1 MPSGLG
7 TGGSSATK
15 RPTDLNKRG
24 FASRFASD
32 IKDIGVM
39 LPRALLG
46 MAGAVGSDTVMRAG
60 RAVVPGGSTGFDY
73 GSQSWDQIVKPVGES
88 FINTGA
94 LLGTAAASPFSA
106 DARDRMGEFGEEA
119 SANPGFFLIEHLG
132 NLAIG
137 GSIAAQPL
145 KAGARQAAGAGAR
158 ASVEQGL
165 KGGAGRA
172 ANRAQIAEIAS
183 SGGPG
188 AGLAKAG
195 QISGDLVGHPYRAA
209 GRGLRDT
216 HLPNIGALRSG
227 EGYVPNSSAGEV
239 LSQVR
244 ETTPG
249 TRMFHTP
256 DMQDAATMRGLRDTS
271 EHLSN
276 RLGEAEAGGNTGL
289 ADRLRVELEDARSQ
303 VSSFEAANA
312 ERLPVLESQRLA
324 PKPLDELSSPV
335 ARTIRE
341 GLNAERMQQLTAPVS
356 GLVRQ
361 TRGMVQDLKRSKT
374 DNAFDKLT
382 VRDPGA
388 RRTLAIRQIRDLAD
402 SPEVGPALEA
412 AGIDTSVL
420 GGALSSTDDAALLS
434 VLQQIAGNPELRAS
448 LPRLESTLD
457 LSILDAYERTAGL
470 PDGSL
475 RNQLYEDSTLTPAIA
490 DTLRD
495 VNRLSRGGE
504 DTVTLY
510 RGMAEELDLSRIEEG
525 GTRFTEDL
533 DYALSNTNAETHP
546 YLYEVEVP
554 RDRLLSSDFDAALG
568 GDGKLPHALLNA
580 DDAAGARLI
589 DPADARARKA
599 GAETQD
605 PGAAPWWDPQGS
617 GQGRPSER
625 PMEQIAQGVDRLP
638 VKSVGERAG
647 RMLQDARANPS
658 DHAPLLYLRDEL
670 AGAVDELRVAA
681 SGGDEAAARG
691 ILRRYEDARAAL
703 EQLEDRPR
711 NPYRFPNPE
720 DVGPVEQGL
729 AGWMNNRG
737 LGDVREAFH
746 QGDDYPHQG
755 PEVAT
760 ARAISDQIESSA
772 PTNHPLH
779 RYLRPNMVSTAK
791 ERAVDWSAVKP
802 GQVVDMPLESWTDN
816 PHSATLTD
824 FNKEGYL
831 HIELAPGAKG
841 AQLSEMV
848 GKDLTQ
854 REWLTSGKARVV
866 SVDDGKIMVEMVE
879 SAQASPGAQA
889 RAGLS
894 PASRA
899 AVDDALGQAYRIPD
913 EQLDV
918 RVRGEGSNVP
928 EPVQA
933 AYQRALEQFTK
944 EAADREVMFARYGIG
959 EPEQWAFRAVKEGD
973 DFRPM
978 GPGENPDLLAT
989 PSSKQARKLKSL
1001 GRGVTA
1007 ARSRL
1012 AKLTEH
1018 SLDTNTAGKAGA
1030 YDAHK
1035 RATAESARLARA
1047 AERAARTGD
1056 VELAASLRKQLDT
1069 ERARAATHKT
1079 AARQDIATET
1089 RAAQRAL
1096 EGVVKAISDDNLPIG
1111 ASDALAMEVRGL
1123 TDQLTTLFNDADFTP
1138 PARLSRVLADLEI
1151 EGIGTN
1157 VADTNLLENVVRS
1170 LEVDPQVA
1178 SQWKDSAESARAA
1191 VSESRQA
1198 RFNTRTM
1205 EPLIRAEQGARVEA
1219 RKLRTLERRL
1229 DTVDGRLGA
1238 RDLDAMDAARIRA
1251 EDSAALVAKTAE
1263 DVGLSSKGG
1272 GKAVAERLMRE
1283 QVRARIK
1290 ESELAR
1296 ADRSLDRMEQK
1307 FADME
1312 AELLNSIDAAPAVA
1326 RPVLQ
1331 VGRALNELDTVLRAE
1346 GNSVFADQ
1354 LNLQGVPQT
1363 LQAMEDAGVSPTF
1376 MRRLEERV
1384 AAQGHRASQEGP
1396 VRVSKM
1402 GSEKRREMGDMEV
1415 RRDVDR
1421 IKAEQDI
1428 ELGSRV
1434 LGGEM
1439 VDDFLTRFG
1448 RKNEQIAQSLIEE
1461 GKLNKEAW
1469 RDMSKKQREK
1479 VLQDAGYNQYQP
1491 GSIFGFRVRNTS
1503 PDGDWIPTHLNN
1515 ALEEF
1520 SKSGM
1525 LEKVL
1530 TQAVGPATTTWKHFL
1545 LALRPAW
1552 QVNNVVGNALMM
1564 TVAGEMSPSGYAK
1577 FMAPGSEA
1585 HTMLRHHRLGWDME
1599 QGFGL
1604 TKELSRDLLDTGLS
1618 RDLLPNQKLR
1628 AKLSDALVEPEAVK
1642 GLLDSGIAGKAG
1654 MVGRGFSRVTGASYR
1669 LNAFMDNLNRS
1680 AMYLDNT
1687 LNQGLSPEV
1696 AVARANKVIGDYTTM
1711 NHFEQVYVRTAF
1723 PFYAWMRHI
1732 TKLSADMLAPDS
1744 ITKAVV
1750 FGNVVQTLGQPNG
1763 MEEGFPEYMAGD
1775 VIIPG
1780 TDKALGMRQ
1789 FNPWADVTDPLV
1801 YNGKISTRGSMRS
1814 MHPLAQ
1820 FTMERWTGVDT
1831 LTGRPFSTPLPELDD
1846 LGREVPTAPSLGRH
1860 AFNKFAPPQAVL
1872 GEKILR
1878 SATSQA
1884 GARYASGD
1892 PVLIE
1897 GARDPSIAGGLA
1909 SFAGAPLRSVDLD
1922 GIQQRRDAA
1931 YDQGSRKLERYT
1943 LELQEYQERRQAR
1956 TLPQKLTPFG
1966 Q

>member
-106 DARDRMGEFGEEA
+106 DARERMGEFGEEA

-195 QISGDLVGHPYRAA
+195 QISGDLVGHPYRWA

-289 ADRLRVELEDARSQ
+289 ADRLRIELEDARSQ
-303 VSSFEAANA
+303 VSSFETANA

-434 VLQQIAGNPELRAS
+434 VLQQIADNPELRAS

-568 GDGKLPHALLNA
+568 GDGKLPHALLSA

-605 PGAAPWWDPQGS
+605 PG
-617 GQGRPSER
+617 
-625 PMEQIAQGVDRLP
+625 
-638 VKSVGERAG
+638 
-647 RMLQDARANPS
+647 
-658 DHAPLLYLRDEL
+658 
-670 AGAVDELRVAA
+670 
-681 SGGDEAAARG
+681 
-691 ILRRYEDARAAL
+691 
-703 EQLEDRPR
+703 
-711 NPYRFPNPE
+711 
-720 DVGPVEQGL
+720 
-729 AGWMNNRG
+729 
-737 LGDVREAFH
+737 
-746 QGDDYPHQG
+746 
-755 PEVAT
+755 
-760 ARAISDQIESSA
+760 
-772 PTNHPLH
+772 
-779 RYLRPNMVSTAK
+779 
-791 ERAVDWSAVKP
+791 
-802 GQVVDMPLESWTDN
+802 
-816 PHSATLTD
+816 
-824 FNKEGYL
+824 
-831 HIELAPGAKG
+831 
-841 AQLSEMV
+841 
-848 GKDLTQ
+848 
-854 REWLTSGKARVV
+854 
-866 SVDDGKIMVEMVE
+866 
-879 SAQASPGAQA
+879 
-889 RAGLS
+889 GLS

-918 RVRGEGSNVP
+918 RVRGEASNVP

-1012 AKLTEH
+1012 EKLTEH

-1096 EGVVKAISDDNLPIG
+1096 EGVVKAISDENLPIG

-1307 FADME
+1307 FAEME
-1312 AELLNSIDAAPAVA
+1312 AELRNSVDAAPAVA

-1331 VGRALNELDTVLRAE
+1331 VGRALNELDAVLRAE

-1491 GSIFGFRVRNTS
+1491 ESIFGFRVRNTS
-1503 PDGDWIPTHLNN
+1503 PDGDWIPTHLNS

-1585 HTMLRHHRLGWDME
+1585 HTLLRYHRLGWDME

-1654 MVGRGFSRVTGASYR
+1654 MVGRGFSRLTGASYR

-1680 AMYLDNT
+1680 AMYLDST
-1687 LNQGLSPEV
+1687 LNQGLSPEA
-1696 AVARANKVIGDYTTM
+1696 AVARANLVIGDYTTM

-1750 FGNVVQTLGQPNG
+1750 FGNVVQALGQPNG

-1780 TDKALGMRQ
+1780 TDAALGMRQ

-1801 YNGKISTRGSMRS
+1801 YNGKISTRGATRS

-1872 GEKILR
+1872 GEKILHA
-1878 SATSQA
+1878 ATSQA

-1909 SFAGAPLRSVDLD
+1909 SFLGAPLRSVDLD